1 MRLAGPSQNPETDK
15 PNDRANELPHLKRSY
30 HGLLAER
37 PPFNDDPK
45 KCTTPASAWFL
56 EREKLHMEVP
66 AKLQLEN
73 LESHIAPK
81 HKSRFAAIWTKVK
94 EMKTN
99 WKRSTQ
105 ALQIKWQNVPSTPR
119 EDSETSDGPA
129 ILQGVYHYAALQ
141 AVTSPDQEWV
151 LTLLDQWKEEEKG
164 LRNTFYHADRN
175 YLLLLRY
182 YYEMLLHTPNMED
195 PDEMHDEPVLAL
207 DDPIRSEIQFQNNML
222 HVIDATHQAVAIAK
236 TNHHN
241 QKKKRLRKGSNE
253 AFSMHPITTMGA
265 YILDTI
271 PYFIHKDKPDWNPVV
286 GILAAALHDSWEDTN
301 LTFQDI
307 KATTSRLADGLDTGI
322 IQDIEYIYG
331 PKNSPHHARR
341 KERIKQKHL
350 NLINDDEMEQ
360 LLTILKIVSKD
371 IELTYEEKNLAL
383 EQNIAGHKRTQR
395 LLGYPDQ
402 AETAERAS
410 TSKKSTNSPAS
421 RTFKKFPTPQK
432 NTINREEADAYD
444 HMDMFSIKLNALGRG
459 ETTRQAL
466 LIKLEDRA
474 HNIST
479 MENLSNSYKSKTLRT
494 TVTRLIAWAM
504 EDFDQKKYPLY
515 NALPRLID
523 ITLQE
528 YQKFMR
534 KNPVDDKSGKKF
546 IDDADFRNL
555 EYLKACRDKVK
566 RY

>member
-1 MRLAGPSQNPETDK
+1 MRLAVPPQNSDIDTS
-15 PNDRANELPHLKRSY
+15 NDRAKELPHLKRSY
-30 HGLLAER
+30 HCLLAER
-37 PPFNDDPK
+37 HPFNYDPK
-45 KCTTPASAWFL
+45 NCATLASAWFL

-66 AKLQLEN
+66 AKLQFEN
-73 LESHIAPK
+73 LESHIASK
-81 HKSRFAAIWTKVK
+81 YKLRFAAIWTKVK

-99 WKRSTQ
+99 WKRSSQ
-105 ALQIKWQNVPSTPR
+105 ALQTKWQKVPRAPG
-119 EDSETSDGPA
+119 EDSETSNGTA
-129 ILQGVYHYAALQ
+129 TLQGIYHHAALQ
-141 AVTSPDQEWV
+141 AIMRPKEEWP
-151 LTLLDQWKEEEKG
+151 LSELDQWKEEEEG
-164 LRNTFYHADRN
+164 LRNTFYHADKN

-222 HVIDATHQAVAIAK
+222 RVIDATHQAVAIAK

-241 QKKKRLRKGSNE
+241 QKKNRLRKGSNE
-253 AFSMHPITTMGA
+253 AFSMHPIATMGA

-286 GILAAALHDSWEDTN
+286 GILAAALHDLWEDTE

-322 IQDIEYIYG
+322 IQDIGYIYG
-331 PKNSPHHARR
+331 SKNLPHHARK

-350 NLINDDEMEQ
+350 NLIKDYEMER
-360 LLTILKIVSKD
+360 LLTILKIVSKG
-371 IELTYEEKNLAL
+371 IELTDKEKNLAL

-395 LLGYPDQ
+395 LLGYPDKADK
-402 AETAERAS
+402 AESAS

-421 RTFKKFPTPQK
+421 RTFKKFPAPPK
-432 NTINREEADAYD
+432 NTINQEEADAYD
-444 HMDMFSIKLNALGRG
+444 HMDMFLIKLNALGSG

-466 LIKLEDRA
+466 LVKLEDRA

-479 MENLSNSYKSKTLRT
+479 MENLSDSYKSKTLRT

-504 EDFDQKKYPLY
+504 EDFNQEKYPLY

-528 YQKFMR
+528 YQKFII
-534 KNPVDDKSGKKF
+534 KNTGDDT
-546 IDDADFRNL
+546 DFRNL
-555 EYLKACRDKVK
+555 EYLKACRSNVK
-566 RY
+566 GY